1 MFSWAITFLIFALI
15 AGLFGFSGLAGT
27 AVNIAWLL
35 FVVGLVL
42 RPTGCRIFSSTA
54 CFPNR

>member
-27 AVNIAWLL
+27 AANIAWLL
-35 FVVGLVL
+35 FVVGLWLVW
-42 RPTGCRIFSSTA
+42 CWQWFSL
-54 CFPNR
+54 FEENE

>member
-42 RPTGCRIFSSTA
+42 AVVFAIRGKRVVG
-54 CFPNR
+54 